1 VLQQPSHRVGIVDTD
16 LLTLTPE
23 TPLGAVTRYFA
34 AYNLV
39 CGPVV
44 DDQSHLLG
52 AVTVDDLLDHLLPH
66 DWRVDMQELN
76 TAASPGGP
84 S

>member
-1 VLQQPSHRVGIVDTD
+1 M
-16 LLTLTPE
+16 
-23 TPLGAVTRYFA
+23 TRYFA

-44 DDQSHLLG
+44 DDQNHLVG

-66 DWRVDMQELN
+66 DWRADAQELDTDAI
-76 TAASPGGP
+76 TAAAAGEAQ
-84 S
+84 

>member
-1 VLQQPSHRVGIVDTD
+1 M
-16 LLTLTPE
+16 
-23 TPLGAVTRYFA
+23 TRYFA

-44 DDQSHLLG
+44 DDQNHLLG

-66 DWRVDMQELN
+66 DWRVDVQELDA
-76 TAASPGGP
+76 TGRLEATGG
-84 S
+84 SA

>member
-1 VLQQPSHRVGIVDTD
+1 MVGGIVDSD
-16 LLTLTPE
+16 LLTLAPE
-23 TPLGAVTRYFA
+23 TTLTAVTRYLA

-44 DDQSHLLG
+44 DDQRHLLG

-66 DWRVDMQELN
+66 DWRAAAAQELN
-76 TAASPGGP
+76 TVGHDEASEEI

>member
-1 VLQQPSHRVGIVDTD
+1 M
-16 LLTLTPE
+16 
-23 TPLGAVTRYFA
+23 TRYLA

-44 DDQSHLLG
+44 DDQNHLIG

-66 DWRVDMQELN
+66 DWRVDAHELDL
-76 TAASPGGP
+76 ADGPGEHGEHGE
-84 S
+84 SR